1 MKGLE
6 DELRDRILRSGPLTF
21 EAFMALAL
29 YHPDGGYYATRV
41 PGAGGD
47 YGTSPALTP
56 WFGRLVA
63 REFAGM
69 WEAMGRPS
77 TFTVVESGAGRA
89 DLAAAA
95 LEGAGDAAGADLAGV
110 LRWRIVERFPAV
122 AALQRD
128 RLGPLAELVTW
139 SDQLAVPA
147 PEEAGMG
154 CVLAHEVLDNFPV
167 HAFETQPGGAV
178 AEVYVD
184 VEGER
189 LVERLGPVSD
199 PGLRDAVLAAA
210 AQLPPGRRFE
220 VCAAYDPWL
229 RAAAMAIEAG
239 YLLILDYGDVEPDLW
254 AHHPQGSVVTY
265 GPDGMG
271 DDPLADPGGRDVT
284 AEVNFSAVERAARRC
299 GFEPDRYT
307 TQREWLASLGHGA
320 LVDALDA
327 QAATAA
333 SQGRTAESFALSAE
347 AAELAALVARLG
359 YGDIMVFRAALPAAW
374 QRGSSR

>member
-1 MKGLE
+1 MAALLG
-6 DELRDRILRSGPLTF
+6 DELRERIRNSGPLTF

-29 YHPDGGYYATRV
+29 YHPAGGYYATRV

-47 YGTSPALTP
+47 YGTAPSLTP

-69 WEAMGRPS
+69 WESMGRPP
-77 TFTVVESGAGRA
+77 TFTVVEAGAGRA

-95 LEGAGDAAGADLAGV
+95 LEGAGGLAGV
-110 LRWRIVERFPAV
+110 LRWRIVEQFSAV
-122 AALQRD
+122 AALQQD
-128 RLGPLAELVTW
+128 RLGPLAERVTW
-139 SDQLAVPA
+139 SDEIAAPA
-147 PEEAGMG
+147 GEEPGPG

-184 VEGER
+184 LGGDG
-189 LVERLGPVSD
+189 LVERLGPLSD
-199 PGLRDAVLAAA
+199 PGLREAALAAGG
-210 AQLPPGRRFE
+210 QLPPGRRFE
-220 VCAAYDPWL
+220 VCSGYDPWL
-229 RAAAMAIEAG
+229 RAAARAIDAG

-254 AHHPQGSVVTY
+254 AHHPRGSVVTY
-265 GPDGMG
+265 GPDGLG
-271 DDPLADPGGRDVT
+271 DDPLADPGRRDVT

-307 TQREWLASLGHGA
+307 TQREWLAALGHGA
-320 LVDALDA
+320 LVDDLDA
-327 QAATAA
+327 RAAAA
-333 SQGRTAESFALSAE
+333 AAEGRNADAFALSAE

-359 YGDIMVFRAALPAAW
+359 YGDIMVFRAVLPAAW
-374 QRGSSR
+374 RRAATP